1 MSDAIDESS
10 QDDQDHILNVELENE
25 VAKANDCKAA
35 DSSSHSSDSG
45 SNVKD
50 FDQSDAEDSS
60 DYSDDSDCDS
70 ERSVY
75 QLTQARKPFVSL
87 NIMILMEYVEGET
100 LRDIIDSSPE
110 YLTRQMIF
118 NLFTQ
123 LMTALKKIH
132 SNYLVHRDIKPEN
145 IFVNRKTNRL

>member
-1 MSDAIDESS
+1 
-10 QDDQDHILNVELENE
+10 
-25 VAKANDCKAA
+25 
-35 DSSSHSSDSG
+35 
-45 SNVKD
+45 
-50 FDQSDAEDSS
+50 
-60 DYSDDSDCDS
+60 
-70 ERSVY
+70 
-75 QLTQARKPFVSL
+75 
-87 NIMILMEYVEGET
+87 MILMEYVEGET

-132 SNYLVHRDIKPEN
+132 SNDLVHRDIKPEN